1 MLDMQVRV
9 GGIFSGM
16 KSYLDPGDVLSG
28 LGDKVIAGLA
38 RAVARTR
45 EDLAAYR
52 ESHLSWVS
60 DSSERGLANWIHDRL
75 WRHVCAEFDGHSG
88 IGLSDREPTREIT
101 VGVNYRL
108 RVKRHRLDGKVSSYA
123 TQTAL
128 EFYAQGVQEAFPGL
142 EEVRLIAGYEWDAD
156 ARSMGDAVLSL
167 RDGEE
172 DVIWLITLPE
182 ADTGMAGVPARPIR
196 PTEPE
201 PALPII
207 DLPATGSG
215 DTKGEVGT

>member
-1 MLDMQVRV
+1 
-9 GGIFSGM
+9 M
-16 KSYLDPGDVLSG
+16 KSYPGSEDVLAD
-28 LGDKVIAGLA
+28 LGDKVTGGLA
-38 RAVARTR
+38 RAVAKTR
-45 EDLAAYR
+45 MDLAEYR
-52 ESHLSWVS
+52 DEHTSWVS

-75 WRHVCAEFDGHSG
+75 WANVCAEFDGLAG
-88 IGLSDREPTREIT
+88 IGLSDHEPTREIT
-101 VGVNYRL
+101 VGVTYRL

-128 EFYAQGVQEAFPGL
+128 EFYAQGEQETFPGL

-156 ARSMGDAVLSL
+156 SRSMGDAVLSL

-172 DVIWLITLPE
+172 EVIWLVTLPDASE
-182 ADTGMAGVPARPIR
+182 GAGGVPAQPIR

-201 PALPII
+201 PGLPTI
-207 DLPATGSG
+207 DLPDAGSG

>member
-1 MLDMQVRV
+1 
-9 GGIFSGM
+9 M
-16 KSYLDPGDVLSG
+16 KSYPASEDVLSG
-28 LGDKVIAGLA
+28 LGGKVASGLA
-38 RAVARTR
+38 RAVAKTR
-45 EDLAAYR
+45 KDLAAYR
-52 ESHLSWVS
+52 ETHSSWVS

-75 WRHVCAEFDGHSG
+75 WAHVCAEFDGHPD

-108 RVKRHRLDGKVSSYA
+108 RVKRHRVDGKVSSYA

-128 EFYAQGVQEAFPGL
+128 EFYAQGEQEAFPGL

-156 ARSMGDAVLSL
+156 TRSMGDAVLSL

-172 DVIWLITLPE
+172 VVIWQITLPE
-182 ADTGMAGVPARPIR
+182 ADTGIAGVPAQPIR

-201 PALPII
+201 PALPTI
-207 DLPATGSG
+207 DLPEAGSS
-215 DTKGEVGT
+215 DIKGEVGT